1 MVRTLSI
8 IILLL
13 LHRFQV
19 DIIFIFFLSL
29 WPLFIDGIQVP
40 QGCIV
45 ITRRQF
51 TFYQYVPRNSWYSFD
66 RLPEDEKLSRPWSN
80 PVVVNTESL
89 DWESS
94 VLTTLTLQHFFLV
107 TAASHAPH
115 ISLNIVPITNHWVDR
130 AKGRFNNYITLK
142 NFFLTHHHTLSRF
155 FTSTLLRYV
164 TLGTNTPP
172 PPPLLPCDSCQH
184 QRACTKNTFL
194 QHSNINSTISI

>member
-19 DIIFIFFLSL
+19 DIIFLSL

-40 QGCIV
+40 QGCRV
-45 ITRRQF
+45 TTRRQF

-66 RLPEDEKLSRPWSN
+66 RLREDEKLSRPWSH

-142 NFFLTHHHTLSRF
+142 FYFLTHHHTLSRL
-155 FTSTLLRYV
+155 FTSTLLHYV
-164 TLGTNTPP
+164 TLGTNT
-172 PPPLLPCDSCQH
+172 PPLLPCDSCQH

-194 QHSNINSTISI
+194 QHSNINSTISV

>member
-40 QGCIV
+40 QGCRV
-45 ITRRQF
+45 TTRRQF
-51 TFYQYVPRNSWYSFD
+51 TFYKYVPRNSWYSFD
-66 RLPEDEKLSRPWSN
+66 QLREDEKLSRLWSH

-142 NFFLTHHHTLSRF
+142 KIFFCPIITLCHVCSLVPSCVTSR
-155 FTSTLLRYV
+155 SV
-164 TLGTNTPP
+164 QTPP
-172 PPPLLPCDSCQH
+172 PLPPSSL
-184 QRACTKNTFL
+184 
-194 QHSNINSTISI
+194 

>member
-40 QGCIV
+40 QGCRV
-45 ITRRQF
+45 TTRRQF
-51 TFYQYVPRNSWYSFD
+51 TFYKYVPRNSWYSFD
-66 RLPEDEKLSRPWSN
+66 QLREDEQLSRLWSH

-115 ISLNIVPITNHWVDR
+115 VSLNIVPITNHWVDR
-130 AKGRFNNYITLK
+130 AKGRFNNYIALK
-142 NFFLTHHHTLSRF
+142 IFFLTHHHTLSRL

-164 TLGTNTPP
+164 TLGTNTP